1 MYGMINNALED
12 FVTQR
17 LGEDTWLRLADAA
30 GVEDGIF
37 VSLET
42 YPDDVTFALVGGAAT
57 ALGLTVEA
65 FLVDFGRHWIAYAK
79 RTAYRPLLEGPL
91 NFTEA
96 LTGLDDMH
104 KIIRRTLPNVKTPF
118 FRFSVSPTGGTLRYC
133 SSRSGLAPFVVGL
146 LHGLAE
152 LHDIKLTIGH
162 TILRA
167 PDTDFDEFELQFKP

>member
-1 MYGMINNALED
+1 MYGMVNNALED
-12 FVTQR
+12 LVTQR
-17 LGEDTWLRLADAA
+17 LGEDAWLRLSEAA

-42 YPDDVTFALVGGAAT
+42 YPDDITFALVGGAAT

-65 FLVDFGRHWIAYAK
+65 FLVDFGRYWIAYAK

-104 KIIRRTLPNVKTPF
+104 KIIRRTLPNVKTPY
-118 FRFSVSPTGGTLRYC
+118 FRFSASPTGGTVRYI
-133 SSRSGLAPFVVGL
+133 STRSGLAAFVVGL

-152 LHDIKLTIGH
+152 LHDTELTIEH
-162 TILRA
+162 TIPRT
-167 PDTDFDEFELQFKP
+167 PDTDFDEFELHFKP